1 MRNIKVIIEYDG
13 NAYHGF
19 QRQTD
24 NLPTIQQV
32 LEETLAMIVKHPVT
46 IFGAGRT
53 DAGVHARG
61 QVINFH
67 TDCRIPVDRLPL
79 AMNTLLPRDIVAT
92 CANDVDAS
100 FHAQFAAKSK
110 VYTYHIYNSRI
121 PSALERFYS
130 WYIPQKLD
138 IDKMR
143 QAASYIVG
151 EHDFRA
157 FRSARSK
164 SKTSVRHV
172 RRLDIDWMA
181 PHLYITAEAN
191 GFLYNMVRIIT
202 GTLIYVGKGKLSP
215 EDVRRFVESGIRK
228 EAGPT
233 VPPQGLCLMQV
244 KYQNDDWY

>member
-1 MRNIKVIIEYDG
+1 MRNIKVTIEYDG
-13 NAYHGF
+13 TAYHGF

-24 NLPTIQQV
+24 DLPTIQQV
-32 LEETLAMIVKHPVT
+32 LEDTLALIVKHRVT
-46 IFGAGRT
+46 AIGAGRT

-79 AMNTLLPRDIVAT
+79 ALNSLLPPDIVAT
-92 CANDVDAS
+92 SAKDVDEA

-121 PSALERFYS
+121 PSAFDRLYS
-130 WYIPQKLD
+130 WHIPQKLD
-138 IDKMR
+138 FDKMR
-143 QAASYIVG
+143 EAASYIVG
-151 EHDFRA
+151 EHDFTA
-157 FRSARSK
+157 FRAAGSK
-164 SKTSVRHV
+164 AKTSVRHV
-172 RRLDIDWMA
+172 RRVDIDWMA

-202 GTLIYVGKGKLSP
+202 GTLVYVGKGKLSP
-215 EDVRRFVESGIRK
+215 EDVRRFVESGNRE

-233 VPPQGLCLMQV
+233 VPPQGLCLMEV
-244 KYQNDDWY
+244 KYSGE

>member
-1 MRNIKVIIEYDG
+1 MRNIKVTIEYDG
-13 NAYHGF
+13 TAYHGF

-32 LEETLAMIVKHPVT
+32 LEDTLALIVKHPVT

-67 TDCRIPVDRLPL
+67 TDCRIPVDNLPL
-79 AMNTLLPRDIVAT
+79 ALNSILPPDIVAT
-92 CANDVDAS
+92 GANDVDIA

-130 WYIPQKLD
+130 LYIPQNLD
-138 IDKMR
+138 INKMR
-143 QAASYIVG
+143 EAASYIVG
-151 EHDFRA
+151 EHDFKA

-164 SKTSVRHV
+164 AKTFVRHV
-172 RRLDIDWMA
+172 RRVDIDWMA

-202 GTLIYVGKGKLSP
+202 GTLVYVGKGKLSP
-215 EDVRRFVESGIRK
+215 EDVKRFVESGNRV

-233 VPPQGLCLMQV
+233 VPPHGLCLMEV
-244 KYQNDDWY
+244 KYSNQ